1 LGRKRKSGDC
11 PIGSDTRD
19 QHIDNVDPPS
29 PSQCTQPRKRGRLSR
44 QPEARIIDV
53 SEDDEGRING
63 EEEDKRR
70 LWTEAELKQFVYAL
84 MGPDGYWERFAKN
97 PNNVFKKVSVVAG
110 DVVST
115 RANFTLR
122 LRKSTSLT
130 VLMPRH

>member
-1 LGRKRKSGDC
+1 M
-11 PIGSDTRD
+11 
-19 QHIDNVDPPS
+19 
-29 PSQCTQPRKRGRLSR
+29 SR
-44 QPEARIIDV
+44 RPEARLIDV

-70 LWTEAELKQFVYAL
+70 LWTEAKLKQFVYAL
-84 MGPDGYWERFAKN
+84 MGPDGYWERFVKN

-115 RANFTLR
+115 CANFTLR